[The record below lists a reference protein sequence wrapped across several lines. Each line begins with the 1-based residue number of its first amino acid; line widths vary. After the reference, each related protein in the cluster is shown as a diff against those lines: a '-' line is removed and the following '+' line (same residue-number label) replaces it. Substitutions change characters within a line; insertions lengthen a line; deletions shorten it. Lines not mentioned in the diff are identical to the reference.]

1 MKNFIAAVWLFIAFV
16 MGGTV
21 GGLWAARNTGKIYS
35 ASLAAKQAMFDS
47 ESEEVKRSLYE
58 YNSCVTEKAKM
69 EAVANADASIDT
81 LLLESSPAAAPQNQ
95 VIQYI
100 LDLLAHDRIGTAMA
114 DLISLTH
121 PSAQPRPTN
130 EQRLAWRIPGRV
142 EPQAI
147 HAPSGAQYIYVDKST
162 GTVQEPFIPERTFIT
177 AALAGEIRHSQAH
190 AAAQ

>member
-1 MKNFIAAVWLFIAFV
+1 
-16 MGGTV
+16 
-21 GGLWAARNTGKIYS
+21 
-35 ASLAAKQAMFDS
+35 MFDS

-147 HAPSGAQYIYVDKST
+147 HAPSGGSIST
-162 GTVQEPFIPERTFIT
+162 WTNPPARCMGPFIPARTFIT
-177 AALAGEIRHSQAH
+177 AAR
-190 AAAQ
+190 